1 MKFTHILPGLNI
13 LFLLLFFTVTSN
25 SQDQNSNLKDKNSS
39 KGFVKMDD
47 RSLTERQIDN
57 IQKTY
62 SAEIETPKELI
73 NGKEYESYY
82 TRSQSKPLLFADRKR
97 TATII
102 TPSRRYSNLILQ
114 YDTFLDEVV
123 YTDTSR
129 TINYRFPEIALNKNI
144 VEGFN
149 LYFEDDSLQFHYFRQ
164 PECTRR
170 NIKEGFYEVA
180 YQGKS
185 EYLIRHTSS
194 YYVREGRNEYK
205 YSPENYISVGDV
217 FYRIKSK
224 AGVLK
229 LFADKSVEVKKFLH
243 INRIRIKQA
252 GKNEFVSIVKFYDSL
267 TRPSGK

>member
-1 MKFTHILPGLNI
+1 MKFSHNLPGLKI
-13 LFLLLFFTVTSN
+13 LFLLLFFAVTSN
-25 SQDQNSNLKDKNSS
+25 SQGQNSNLKDKNSS
-39 KGFVKMDD
+39 KGSVKMDD
-47 RSLTERQIDN
+47 RSLTERQIDY

-97 TATII
+97 TSTII
-102 TPSRRYSNLILQ
+102 TPSRRYTNLILQ

-129 TINYRFPEIALNKNI
+129 TINYRFPEIALNKN
-144 VEGFN
+144 
-149 LYFEDDSLQFHYFRQ
+149 SLHFHYFRQ

-205 YSPENYISVGDV
+205 YAPENYISVGDV

-243 INRIRIKQA
+243 INRIRIRQA